1 MKSRKLSSL
10 RRNIIRPLLHEFQTS
25 QSGGVISWTGSEM
38 NQEYSKLCDQ
48 FNQLTVATT
57 QNSIGLNHWIRKEP
71 ITVLLFSK
79 QTDAYLARF
88 ESYFEKLSLCICGG
102 LFDSLSDDM
111 VERIKRKKSSY
122 LPLLDNP
129 SLTSSPGKDAAGD
142 EKKTSLRRL
151 WEGISGKLFLPVN
164 DHTGAPF
171 W

>member
-1 MKSRKLSSL
+1 MTPYESCDMEYVTSKSRKLSSL

-79 QTDAYLARF
+79 QADAYLARF
-88 ESYFEKLSLCICGG
+88 ESYFEKVG
-102 LFDSLSDDM
+102 F
-111 VERIKRKKSSY
+111 
-122 LPLLDNP
+122 
-129 SLTSSPGKDAAGD
+129 
-142 EKKTSLRRL
+142 
-151 WEGISGKLFLPVN
+151 KLFSGQKFLGIKFETNQSSHFVFAVDYLIVYPM
-164 DHTGAPF
+164 T
-171 W
+171 WSKE